1 MPLVQLAQL
10 RRGQFV
16 IEDDQVGVGLRGGV
30 RQHLD
35 LAAAE
40 KRRRIGFGTILQDA
54 QHHARARG
62 FGEAAEL
69 FERMFGVD
77 PPRAAGYEADQ
88 RGPLHQHG
96 TPCTHL
102 RSILTCHI

>member
-1 MPLVQLAQL
+1 MQLAQL

-16 IEDDQVGVGLRGGV
+16 VEDDQVGVGFGRGV
-30 RQHLD
+30 RQHVD

-40 KRRRIGFGTILQDA
+40 KRRRIRFRTILQDA

-69 FERMFGVD
+69 FKRMFGVD
-77 PPRAAGYEADQ
+77 PPRAAGHEADE
-88 RGPLHQHG
+88 RGPLYQHW
-96 TPCTHL
+96 TACTHL
-102 RSILTCHI
+102 RSILTCHV